1 MSRLTLAC
9 VALCAFAACLLS
21 TTTQAGDRPIEL
33 LLVNLT
39 PDPVSTE
46 SRRCSAE
53 IRRQLQR
60 NDVARLHQLG
70 ETALLART
78 GRSDPRDFMQWPTA
92 VLSALRTSESTR
104 EVQLDA
110 VALFDCR
117 PEAEALSV
125 VVLAPSGGAAH
136 IVLSGPVPVGRGRF
150 LAERIVHHA
159 WIGFS
164 P

>member
-1 MSRLTLAC
+1 MRRLPLAC
-9 VALCAFAACLLS
+9 IALWVFAACLWS
-21 TTTQAGDRPIEL
+21 ATTEAGDRPIEL
-33 LLVNLT
+33 LLVNMT
-39 PDPVSTE
+39 PDPVSAE

-53 IRRQLQR
+53 IRRGLQR
-60 NDVARLHQLG
+60 NEVARLHQLG
-70 ETALLART
+70 ETAMLART

-92 VLSALRTSESTR
+92 VLTALRTSESTH
-104 EVQLDA
+104 EVRLDA
-110 VALFDCR
+110 VAFFDCR

-125 VVLAPSGGAAH
+125 VVLAPSGGTAH

-150 LAERIVHHA
+150 VAERIVQHA